1 MPQGKVKWFDNKK
14 GYGFIA
20 QDGGKD
26 VFVHRT
32 EVKGDTGRTLNE
44 GDLVQFE
51 LVNAD
56 KGPKAI
62 HVMRL
67 K

>member
-1 MPQGKVKWFDNKK
+1 MPTGKVKWFDNKK

-20 QDGGKD
+20 QEDGKD

-32 EVKGDTGRTLNE
+32 EVKGEGAKTLNE
-44 GDLVQFE
+44 GDTVQFDLVQ
-51 LVNAD
+51 AD
-56 KGPKAI
+56 RGPKAVQ
-62 HVMRL
+62 VMRL

>member
-1 MPQGKVKWFDNKK
+1 MPHGKVKWFDNKK

-20 QDGGKD
+20 QEGGRD

-32 EVKGDTGRTLNE
+32 EVRGEGGRTLNE
-44 GDLVQFE
+44 GDWVQFE
-51 LVNAD
+51 LVNAE

-62 HVMRL
+62 QVMRL
-67 K
+67 R